1 MKTTLSILLLA
12 LALNSQAQDKKIK
25 DENTVP
31 SEVRN
36 AFRKTFPTAKVTWE
50 LEKDGN
56 YEGEF
61 KLKGKDASTVFDKA
75 GHMKEL
81 ETEIAEASLPEA
93 ARKYLQKNYP
103 DKKIKEAAQ
112 ITDDK
117 GIVTYE
123 AEIRINGKSTDIL
136 FDSKGNLLK

>member
-1 MKTTLSILLLA
+1 MKKTCYLLILLLA
-12 LALNSQAQDKKIK
+12 WNSQAQDKKIK

-36 AFRKTFPTAKVTWE
+36 AFRKAFPTAKVSWE
-50 LEKDGN
+50 LEKGN

-61 KLKGKDASTVFDKA
+61 KLKGKDASAVFDKT
-75 GHMKEL
+75 GHLKAL
-81 ETEIAEASLPEA
+81 ETEIAEASLPET
-93 ARKYLQKNYP
+93 ARKYLQKTYP
-103 DKKIKEAAQ
+103 GKKIKETAQ

-117 GIVTYE
+117 GIITYE
-123 AEIRINGKSTDIL
+123 AEIRINGKMTDIL

>member
-1 MKTTLSILLLA
+1 MKTTLTVLLLL

-36 AFRKTFPTAKVTWE
+36 AFRKSFPTAKVSWE
-50 LEKDGN
+50 LEKGN

-61 KLKGKDASTVFDKA
+61 KLDGKDASAVFDKT
-75 GHMKEL
+75 GHLKEL
-81 ETEIAEASLPEA
+81 ETEIETTSLPEA
-93 ARKYLQKNYP
+93 ARQYLQKTFPN
-103 DKKIKEAAQ
+103 KKIREAAH

-123 AEIRINGKSTDIL
+123 AEIKIKGKMTDIL